1 MEGRAVVREATLDE
15 YHKNKKFALEMGL
28 KSHARDEGKIYQH
41 PYKERPGLK
50 SDVHQWGMSIDLS
63 SCVGCNACVIACQS
77 ENNIPIV
84 GKDQVARG
92 REMHWLRI
100 DRYYTGR
107 DHVPLETI
115 KKSTAGDDVQHSED
129 WIDDPQVVNQPM
141 LCQHCES
148 APCEMVCPV
157 NATVHDEEGLNVMA
171 YNRCVG
177 TRYCSNNCAWKVR
190 RFNYFDYHKR
200 PLEDLYASPLTKP
213 SLFLDW
219 IESREKPSKDKDEW
233 DLLKLVKNPDVSVRM
248 RGVMEKCTYC
258 QQRIESAKIKQ
269 KVKAGQG
276 DDVMVKD
283 GAIKTACQQA
293 CPAEA
298 ITFGNILDK
307 QAAVVQEK
315 KSLRDYEVLGFLDTQ
330 PRTTYLSKVRNPNAG
345 MPDAYAKP
353 FSTTEYH
360 PEEHHG
366 EESHEGTG
374 HEEDQGKPEGK
385 H

>member
-1 MEGRAVVREATLDE
+1 
-15 YHKNKKFALEMGL
+15 
-28 KSHARDEGKIYQH
+28 
-41 PYKERPGLK
+41 
-50 SDVHQWGMSIDLS
+50 
-63 SCVGCNACVIACQS
+63 
-77 ENNIPIV
+77 
-84 GKDQVARG
+84 
-92 REMHWLRI
+92 MHWIRI

-107 DHVPLETI
+107 DHVPLESI
-115 KKSTAGDDVQHSED
+115 QKSTAGDDVQYSED

-141 LCQHCES
+141 MCQHCES

-190 RFNYFDYHKR
+190 RFNYFDYNKR

-269 KVKAGQG
+269 KVKAGRG

-330 PRTTYLSKVRNPNAG
+330 PRTTYLAKIRNPNAD

-360 PEEHHG
+360 PEDHHG
-366 EESHEGTG
+366 KESLEGG
-374 HEEDQGKPEGK
+374 GQDGDQGKQEDK

>member
-1 MEGRAVVREATLDE
+1 
-15 YHKNKKFALEMGL
+15 
-28 KSHARDEGKIYQH
+28 
-41 PYKERPGLK
+41 
-50 SDVHQWGMSIDLS
+50 
-63 SCVGCNACVIACQS
+63 
-77 ENNIPIV
+77 
-84 GKDQVARG
+84 
-92 REMHWLRI
+92 
-100 DRYYTGR
+100 
-107 DHVPLETI
+107 
-115 KKSTAGDDVQHSED
+115 
-129 WIDDPQVVNQPM
+129 
-141 LCQHCES
+141 
-148 APCEMVCPV
+148 MVCPV

-190 RFNYFDYHKR
+190 RFNYFDYNKR

-269 KVKAGQG
+269 KVKAGRG

-330 PRTTYLSKVRNPNAG
+330 PRTTYLAKVRNPNAA
-345 MPDAYAKP
+345 MPDAYEKP

-360 PEEHHG
+360 PEEDHG
-366 EESHEGTG
+366 AESQEGTG
-374 HEEDQGKPEGK
+374 HEDDHGKPEDK

>member
-1 MEGRAVVREATLDE
+1 
-15 YHKNKKFALEMGL
+15 
-28 KSHARDEGKIYQH
+28 
-41 PYKERPGLK
+41 
-50 SDVHQWGMSIDLS
+50 
-63 SCVGCNACVIACQS
+63 
-77 ENNIPIV
+77 
-84 GKDQVARG
+84 
-92 REMHWLRI
+92 MHWIRI

-107 DHVPLETI
+107 DHVPLESI
-115 KKSTAGDDVQHSED
+115 QKSTAGDDVQHSED

-141 LCQHCES
+141 MCQHCES

-190 RFNYFDYHKR
+190 RFNYFDYNKR

-269 KVKAGQG
+269 KVKAGRG

-330 PRTTYLSKVRNPNAG
+330 PRTTYLAKVRNPNAA
-345 MPDAYAKP
+345 MPDAYEKP

-360 PEEHHG
+360 PEEDHG
-366 EESHEGTG
+366 AESQEGTG
-374 HEEDQGKPEGK
+374 HEDDHGKPEDK